1 MIANPLTSQIQNK
14 RTPNHP
20 AASQP
25 LFWGIKENHVIF
37 KLKDW
42 GEGR

>member
-14 RTPNHP
+14 KTPHHP

-25 LFWGIKENHVIF
+25 LVLGHKRKSCHI
-37 KLKDW
+37 
-42 GEGR
+42 